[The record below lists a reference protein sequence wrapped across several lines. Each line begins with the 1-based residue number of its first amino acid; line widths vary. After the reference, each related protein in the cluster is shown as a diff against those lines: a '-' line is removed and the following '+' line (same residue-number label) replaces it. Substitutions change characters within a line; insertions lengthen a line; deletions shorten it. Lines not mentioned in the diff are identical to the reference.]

1 MKTTLF
7 QLATLPL
14 LIAASFSAAA
24 ATPPGISEVVQ
35 QATPIAPA
43 VTKAPP
49 PTIDGLL
56 ATEPPL
62 QSLPGN
68 QPTVLVKGFTFVGAS
83 LFGEAQLQGVAAD
96 ANGKRLSVAELQDVA
111 TRITRL
117 YRDSGYF
124 VARAYVPAQEIVG
137 GVVVIRVIEGHY
149 GQFVLDHHGRLHA
162 ATAQAILDAVKDA
175 DIVSVDTLERAM
187 LVLNDT
193 PGVHVTQVS
202 VSPGE
207 KVGTSDFH
215 VATEAT
221 PAVSAIVTLDNEG
234 SVYTGKNRLSFSGT
248 WDAPTQTGDRLDLF
262 AMTTDHSGL
271 DSGRIGY
278 WHLLTPTGMRGE
290 LAASRTTYDLGKT
303 YAALDAVGHAN
314 TVEALVTYPA
324 ILTETHR
331 LTAQVGGAYSSLVDE
346 VHSTGTRTPK
356 KDGNVNGGVE
366 YSSIAPEASVQAGA
380 TVTIGHLGIDE
391 STAAAADALGA
402 RTRGTFS
409 KLALHAERR
418 QSLPGAFEI
427 DARLRAQTPLDD
439 KSLDGSDKLE
449 VSGSDGVIVYA
460 PGELLGDTAAVGR
473 ISLSRAFPMGGES
486 KLTPSV
492 FVDQGWAHNKFA
504 VAGTSKSRTLGDVGV
519 GVVASY
525 RMASLSVQ
533 WASRTVGGK
542 ARAEPTSSSRVLAQL
557 AIAF

>member
-1 MKTTLF
+1 MKSTLF

-14 LIAASFSAAA
+14 LIAAAFSATA
-24 ATPPGISEVVQ
+24 ATPPGISEAVQ
-35 QATPIAPA
+35 QTTPIAPPA
-43 VTKAPP
+43 TKAPP
-49 PTIDGLL
+49 PAIEGMP

-68 QPTVLVKGFTFVGAS
+68 QPTVAVKGFRFVGAA
-83 LFGEAQLQGVAAD
+83 LFSDAQLQGVVAD
-96 ANGKRLSVAELQDVA
+96 ANGKSLSVAELHDVA
-111 TRITRL
+111 TRVTRL
-117 YRDSGYF
+117 YRDNGYF
-124 VARAYVPAQEIVG
+124 VARAYVPAQEIGG

-149 GQFVLDHHGRLHA
+149 GQFVLDHHGRLHQE
-162 ATAQAILDAVKDA
+162 TAQAILDAVKDV

-221 PAVSAIVTLDNEG
+221 PAFSGIVALDNYG
-234 SVYTGKNRLSFSGT
+234 SAYTGKNRVSFSGT

-262 AMTTDHSGL
+262 AMTTDHNGL
-271 DSGRIGY
+271 DSGRLGY
-278 WHLLTPTGMRGE
+278 WHLLTPTGLRGE
-290 LAASRTTYDLGKT
+290 VAVSRTTYDLGKT
-303 YAALDAVGHAN
+303 YSALDAVGHAN

-346 VHSTGTRTPK
+346 VHATNTRTPK

-366 YSSIAPEASVQAGA
+366 YSSVAPDASMQAGA
-380 TVTIGHLGIDE
+380 TLTIGHLGIDE

-418 QSLPGAFEI
+418 QSLPGEFEV
-427 DARLRAQTPLDD
+427 DARIRAQTPLND

-473 ISLSRAFPMGGES
+473 VCVSRAFAMGADA
-486 KLTPSV
+486 KLAPSV
-492 FVDQGWAHNKFA
+492 FVDEGWAQNKFA
-504 VAGTSKSRTLGDVGV
+504 VAGTAKSRTLGDVGI
-519 GVVASY
+519 GLTASY

-533 WASRTVGGK
+533 WASRTDGGK
-542 ARAEPTSSSRVLAQL
+542 AVAEPTSKSRVLAQL
-557 AIAF
+557 AVSF